1 MRRSSSSSQ
10 YRGGGLPSAGRVFLT
25 IDAKHLAV
33 EVIEHL
39 DQINKFLFSLKKL
52 NVYSLVL
59 IQYKKMEISLT
70 FCKNHLSLNKQL

>member
-1 MRRSSSSSQ
+1 MRSSSSSQ
-10 YRGGGLPSAGRVFLT
+10 YSGGGLPPAGLFLT
-25 IDAKHLAV
+25 IHAKHLAV

-39 DQINKFLFSLKKL
+39 DQINKFLFSLKKV